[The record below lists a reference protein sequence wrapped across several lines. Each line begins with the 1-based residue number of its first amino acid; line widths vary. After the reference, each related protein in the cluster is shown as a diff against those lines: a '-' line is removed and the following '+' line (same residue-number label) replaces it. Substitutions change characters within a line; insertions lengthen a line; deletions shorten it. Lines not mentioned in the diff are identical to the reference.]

1 MGEGR
6 RGVSGLGDGG
16 RGDGGLGESGRVDG
30 GLGESGRGIV
40 GCLLLLLLSLE
51 SIRSCLQ
58 VCLPACKQL
67 TLV

>member
-6 RGVSGLGDGG
+6 RGVSGLGEGG
-16 RGDGGLGESGRVDG
+16 RGDSGLGG
-30 GLGESGRGIV
+30 SGRGIV

-58 VCLPACKQL
+58 VYLPACKQL